1 MAESMESPI
10 FTRAGAYNI
19 KKGGQVVK
27 YLGGGSKNI
36 GMAKCFGHSFC
47 CVNDI

>member
-1 MAESMESPI
+1 MAEGMESRK

-27 YLGGGSKNI
+27 YLGGG
-36 GMAKCFGHSFC
+36 
-47 CVNDI
+47 